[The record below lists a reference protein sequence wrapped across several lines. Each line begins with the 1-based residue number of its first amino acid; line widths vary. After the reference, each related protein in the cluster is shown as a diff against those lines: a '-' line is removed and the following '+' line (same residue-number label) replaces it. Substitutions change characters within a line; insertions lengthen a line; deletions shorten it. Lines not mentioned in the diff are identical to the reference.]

1 MLLLCFRGRCPA
13 SCKCCPAGP
22 ARWSRCIHFR
32 GGLLLGNACFHTL
45 GIKTL
50 ATKACLVGWLHV
62 RNSNTN
68 TLCAPS
74 FYTIFSKIA
83 NYNSPPLVVLHIF
96 NGCRSA
102 TSPPQL
108 GDALA
113 PVDALVRV
121 QECHDLVPLIVC
133 EEQVPVSV
141 SGAADELPYFVAVV

>member
-50 ATKACLVGWLHV
+50 ATKARLVGWLHV

-83 NYNSPPLVVLHIF
+83 NYDSPPKWEAPIKSAISLSRFVSETASLYFMLNPYSSRCAIAYGSVTSSAA
-96 NGCRSA
+96 RSRSISA
-102 TSPPQL
+102 S
-108 GDALA
+108 
-113 PVDALVRV
+113 R
-121 QECHDLVPLIVC
+121 
-133 EEQVPVSV
+133 
-141 SGAADELPYFVAVV
+141 